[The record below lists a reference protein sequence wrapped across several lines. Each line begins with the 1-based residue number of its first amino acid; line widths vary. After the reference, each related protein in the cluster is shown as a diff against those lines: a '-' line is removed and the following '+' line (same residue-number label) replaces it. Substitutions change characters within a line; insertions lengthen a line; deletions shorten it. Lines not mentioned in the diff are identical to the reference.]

1 MGKNNKKTQEE
12 ENPDL
17 KIKRLHLEK
26 EEVSRIQAIQS
37 VTGILT
43 LLRQG
48 LNNSLYLELA
58 KAKQRLHLDTP
69 ESMKAPEGWERII
82 DFDPSTYEML
92 IVDQKIPDTVNDTP
106 NADGKPKN

>member
-1 MGKNNKKTQEE
+1 MSKKNKKTQEE
-12 ENPDL
+12 ENPNL

-58 KAKQRLHLDTP
+58 KAKQRLHLDDA
-69 ESMKAPEGWERII
+69 EAMKAPEGWERII
-82 DFDPSTYEML
+82 DFDPNTYEML
-92 IVDQKIPDTVNDTP
+92 VVDQKILDTVNGP
-106 NADGKPKN
+106 VPEANKPKN